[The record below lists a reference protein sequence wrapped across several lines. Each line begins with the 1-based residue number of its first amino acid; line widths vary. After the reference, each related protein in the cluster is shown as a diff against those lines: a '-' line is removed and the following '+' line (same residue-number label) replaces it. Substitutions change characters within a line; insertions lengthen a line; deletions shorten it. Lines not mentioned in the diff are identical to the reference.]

1 MFDPA
6 SPFERRHLFELENF
20 FRRSFL
26 TMGIIKNDPD
36 LVKQGL
42 ERGESPNKRYS
53 YEENNDLITV
63 PNPVHTI
70 TPIVQAA
77 VIGSLPITE
86 LLIEYGADVNLCQ
99 RNGESALANAANRGN
114 IKLVALLLEQ
124 GADPNL
130 RMRLGTPLALADG
143 AAVMKVLLS
152 YGADPNIP
160 DEDGDLPI
168 VGAIDKNN
176 LEEIEL
182 LISHGTDVHHANKR
196 GETPIDRAKRRGNYN
211 EVMAFIQA
219 SEQAKSDAHPV
230 PLHKSASGAT
240 MPELS
245 VACEAGDFRKAFAL
259 LKSGADPNE
268 KSADGRT
275 PLHCCKEV
283 ALVCLLE
290 HFGADVNATDASGNT
305 PLALFLAG
313 DNENRNCERAIVFLI
328 EAGADVEIRNNEGV
342 SAWEISQTTPNYDL
356 RAAFRQGLDI
366 AENQR
371 CTFEDRLARQQRGR
385 EEWYAECEPLAAAS
399 DWEHAITTCFTACVL
414 SDLDV
419 LKANEE
425 FVQDNLTVTI
435 GSEHENWR
443 TMLMVACAD
452 ASAEVVR
459 YLISLGADVN
469 QVDNTGQAALRYAA
483 ISWRDASEKI
493 AALVSAGAD
502 VNHRSNDGSAALSDA
517 AYEQNVAAARALI
530 SHGADIDNRDDQGYT
545 AISWACGKG
554 TPKADIVEL
563 LLRAGADVHDLY
575 EMGCILQYVD
585 YENSGGYGRP
595 RELLLRPQDLRE
607 RHLYEHSLIPARL
620 TEHGRRQL
628 LSQGFDF

>member
-6 SPFERRHLFELENF
+6 SSLGRWQLFEFENF
-20 FRRSFL
+20 FRGSLL
-26 TMGIIKNDPD
+26 TMGIVKNDPD

-42 ERGESPNKRYS
+42 EQGESPNERYS
-53 YEENNDLITV
+53 YEEDNDSITI

-77 VIGSLPITE
+77 VIESLPIAK

-99 RNGESALANAANRGN
+99 RNGESALINAANRGN
-114 IKLVALLLEQ
+114 VELASFLLEH

-130 RMRLGTPLALADG
+130 GMQLGTPLTLADG

-152 YGADPNIP
+152 YGADPNVP

-168 VGAIDKNN
+168 VGAIDTNN

-182 LISHGTDVHHANKR
+182 LINCGTDMRHANKR
-196 GETPIDRAKRRGNYN
+196 GETPLERAKRRGNYN
-211 EVMAFIQA
+211 EVMTFIQA
-219 SEQAKSDAHPV
+219 AEQAKSDVHPV
-230 PLHKSASGAT
+230 PLHKSASGT
-240 MPELS
+240 TIPELS
-245 VACEAGDFRKAFAL
+245 AACEAGDFRKALAL
-259 LKSGADPNE
+259 LKSGADPN
-268 KSADGRT
+268 KKAADGRT

-313 DNENRNCERAIVFLI
+313 DNENRNCERAIIFLI
-328 EAGADVEIRNNEGV
+328 EAGADVEIRNKKGV
-342 SAWEISQTTPNYDL
+342 SAREISQITPNYDL

-366 AENQR
+366 VENQR
-371 CTFEDRLARQQRGR
+371 GTYEGMLARQQRGR
-385 EEWYAECEPLAAAS
+385 KEWYAECEPLAPAG

-443 TMLMVACAD
+443 SMLMVACSD

-493 AALVSAGAD
+493 TALVNAGAD

-530 SHGADIDNRDDQGYT
+530 SHGADINNRDAQGYT

-554 TPKADIVEL
+554 TPEADIVEL

-585 YENSGGYGRP
+585 YESGGYGRP
-595 RELLLRPQDLRE
+595 RELFLRPQDLRE

-620 TEHGRRQL
+620 SEHGRQQL
-628 LSQGFDF
+628 RSQGFDF